1 MRKNIQ
7 YTAVILALAAFVVS
21 CNKVDNNIPGDDL
34 ISFAP
39 QATGTKAMVDDKA
52 GLQTQT
58 FAVKD
63 IVDGTLYIDNAVAY
77 NGTGWVY
84 SPNPDDAK
92 KYLWKNGTH
101 KLFGYTADMGTF
113 AGTTLTLPSTTLTT
127 TYDQTDLLYSDIV
140 TTTADAWKAANGKG
154 VPVPLHFH
162 HLLSALSLGLVNYTG
177 SNITLNSVTV
187 KLPNK
192 AAPTISFA
200 AATPA
205 ATIGTVTESGNFHEV
220 TSAVSLPNK
229 DTLDVFSNAVITGKD
244 TPAPRM
250 TWPGDYA
257 KGAVT
262 VTVNYTPAG
271 QTTPV
276 EKTLSFPAVAWA
288 AGKVNAYN
296 ILLYPDK
303 LDLIFEVQPWQS
315 VALGTVDTKNSINMS
330 NVTWQNTKVKLTQEG
345 AEQNTVV
352 NSAYSVNMFYK
363 PYIKDGDTWTQY
375 TANNGY
381 FPAQGFFTVNYPM
394 TGTYKIGLMPA
405 VKSAA
410 TPDPDAVFNESMYEI
425 YIYKQTGTDA
435 ETGDPIYGWVKH
447 NPETGEAVSNDTVYF
462 QVRASSNVAAA
473 HSEYKAQINIW
484 FKGTEEGDEWV
495 SAYSEI
501 RANYALII
509 PAVN

>member
-7 YTAVILALAAFVVS
+7 YTAVILALAALAVS
-21 CNKVDNNIPGDDL
+21 CNKVDNNLPGDDL

-39 QATGTKAMVDDKA
+39 QAAGTKAMLNNETD
-52 GLQTQT
+52 LQTQT

-101 KLFGYTADMGTF
+101 KLFGYTAGMGTF
-113 AGTTLTLPSTTLTT
+113 AGTTLTLPSTTLTASSA
-127 TYDQTDLLYSDIV
+127 QNDLLYSDIV
-140 TTTADAWKAANGKG
+140 TTTAEAWKAAEGHEKG
-154 VPVPLHFH
+154 TPVPLHFH
-162 HLLSALSLGLVNYTG
+162 HLLSAVSLGLVNYTG
-177 SNITLNSVTV
+177 SDITLNSVTV
-187 KLPNK
+187 TLPNQ

-200 AATPA
+200 GTGTPVV
-205 ATIGTVTESGNFHEV
+205 TIGTVTASGNFHNM
-220 TSAVSLPNK
+220 TTAVSLPNK
-229 DTLDVFSNAVITGKD
+229 DTLDVFSNTVITGKD

-257 KGAVT
+257 EGAVT

-271 QTTPV
+271 QTTPA

-315 VALGTVDTKNSINMS
+315 VDLGSVDTKTASINMS
-330 NVTWQNTKVKLTQEG
+330 NVTWQNTKVKLSEDG
-345 AEQNTVV
+345 EEVNTL
-352 NSAYSVNMFYK
+352 SISGYSVYMYHN
-363 PYIKDGDTWTQY
+363 PYVKVGETWSQY
-375 TANNGY
+375 SGY
-381 FPAQGFFTVNYPM
+381 YPAQGYFTVNYPES
-394 TGTYKIGLMPA
+394 GKYRIGIIPA
-405 VKSAA
+405 YGETTV
-410 TPDPDAVFNESMYEI
+410 DASKYEI
-425 YIYKQTGTDA
+425 YVWTIKLDEDGNPVVVDGKQQY
-435 ETGDPIYGWVKH
+435 EWKKH
-447 NPETGEAVSNDTVYF
+447 DQTNGADITHDTIYF
-462 QVRASSNVAAA
+462 QIRAAA
-473 HSEYKAQINIW
+473 TSYDTSSKAQINIW
-484 FKGTEEGDEWV
+484 FQPAGSSTEWI

-501 RANYALII
+501 RANYACVIT
-509 PAVN
+509 NN